1 MSGRMIGATG
11 CEVVTTQLTAD
22 NSAVQAHLG
31 MMQDVIR
38 RMADN
43 SRSCKLWCVT
53 LVSATLVLTASISD
67 GIYPLL
73 ALVPILALGFL
84 DVYYLSLEQRFR
96 YAYNEF
102 VTKLH
107 DGSLNQTEVFVIK
120 ASGGPAMHV
129 WKSVRSTSVW
139 VFYVAMVVV
148 IVAVAWF
155 M

>member
-1 MSGRMIGATG
+1 MIGATG
-11 CEVVTTQLTAD
+11 CEMVTTQLTVD

-38 RMADN
+38 RMSDN

-53 LVSATLVLTASISD
+53 LVAAALVLAASVGN

-73 ALVPILALGFL
+73 ALVPIIALGFL

-96 YAYNEF
+96 NSYNEF
-102 VTKLH
+102 VWKLH
-107 DGSLNQTEVFVIK
+107 DGSLDQTEVFVIK
-120 ASGGPAMHV
+120 PSNGTMRHL
-129 WKSVRSTSVW
+129 WKSTRSASVW
-139 VFYVAMVVV
+139 PFYPALAIV

-155 M
+155 T

>member
-1 MSGRMIGATG
+1 MQTPEMHPDSPSVIAHINAMQAVIQRMSG
-11 CEVVTTQLTAD
+11 
-22 NSAVQAHLG
+22 
-31 MMQDVIR
+31 
-38 RMADN
+38 N

-53 LVSATLVLTASISD
+53 LVSATLLLTASISD

-73 ALVPILALGFL
+73 ALVPITALGFL

-120 ASGGPAMHV
+120 ASGGPAMYV

-139 VFYVAMVVV
+139 VFYVAMVAV
-148 IVAVAWF
+148 IVAVAGYA
-155 M
+155 

>member
-1 MSGRMIGATG
+1 MNNPEIHPDSPSVIAHVNAM
-11 CEVVTTQLTAD
+11 
-22 NSAVQAHLG
+22 QA
-31 MMQDVIR
+31 VIR
-38 RMADN
+38 RMSDN

-53 LVSATLVLTASISD
+53 LVSATLVLIASMGD
-67 GIYPLL
+67 GTFAWL
-73 ALVPILALGFL
+73 ALIPVGALGFL

-96 YAYNEF
+96 NSYNEF
-102 VTKLH
+102 VSKLH
-107 DGSLNQTEVFVIK
+107 DGSLDQTEVFVIK

-139 VFYVAMVVV
+139 VFYVAMVAV